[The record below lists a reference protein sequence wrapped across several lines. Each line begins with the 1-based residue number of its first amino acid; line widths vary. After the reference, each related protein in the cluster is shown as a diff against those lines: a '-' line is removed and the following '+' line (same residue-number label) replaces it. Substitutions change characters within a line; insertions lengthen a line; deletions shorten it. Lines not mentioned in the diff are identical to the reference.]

1 MRLFALLFVTLLAVP
16 QAGAAATA
24 SPPLPSAT
32 ADTAAATT
40 VILVRHAEKN
50 PHPSGGD
57 AGLAVAGLVR
67 SFELARVVADAGVR
81 AVYVSQFGR
90 ARLTGE
96 PAAAAIGDTVRV
108 YDANRNDLLAE
119 RIRAEHAGS
128 TVLVVGHGDSVPLL
142 IEALCGERPAES
154 LEYDRLFLLTLGPGK
169 AHRLLRLRY
178 GAKPG

>member
-1 MRLFALLFVTLLAVP
+1 MRFALAFALALVLAVP
-16 QAGAAATA
+16 AATA
-24 SPPLPSAT
+24 GTVAPS
-32 ADTAAATT
+32 DTATMTT
-40 VILVRHAEKN
+40 VFLVRHAEKN

-67 SFELARVVADAGVR
+67 SFELARIVADAGVQ

-96 PAAAAIGDTVRV
+96 PAAAAIGDTVRT

-119 RIRAEHAGS
+119 RIRAEHRGS
-128 TVLVVGHGDSVPLL
+128 TVLVVGHGDSVPMV
-142 IEALCGERPAES
+142 IEALCGERLREHEI
-154 LEYDRLFLLTLGPGK
+154 LEYDRLFVLSLGPDRT
-169 AHRLLRLRY
+169 HRLLRLRY

>member
-1 MRLFALLFVTLLAVP
+1 MRAFLALLVAGVATLAAPAFAASADPAVP
-16 QAGAAATA
+16 SDTTA
-24 SPPLPSAT
+24 L
-32 ADTAAATT
+32 TT
-40 VILVRHAEKN
+40 VLLVRHAEKN

-67 SFELARVVADAGVR
+67 SFELARVVADLGVR

-108 YDANRNDLLAE
+108 YDANRNDLLAQ

-142 IEALCGERPAES
+142 IESLCGERPPES
-154 LEYDRLFLLTLGPGK
+154 LAYDRLFVLTLGPGK
-169 AHRLLRLRY
+169 THRLLRLRY